1 MKVVNNIMFLL
12 GVYVMVSLLSIVSQL
27 KTISNYKEEVK
38 SLKEENRVLKNEVQL
53 REGEISYWGM
63 KYDSICKTNIIIE

>member
-1 MKVVNNIMFLL
+1 MKEVSNIMFLL
-12 GVYVMVSLLSIVSQL
+12 GVYVIGIVLILL

-53 REGEISYWGM
+53 REDEISYWGM